1 MSVETQSVNGMYQEL
16 VARRVLADA
25 SDTSGHF
32 SVVELTLP
40 PHHPGMP
47 VHAHP
52 THAEGCYVV
61 MGTLAITQGD
71 ETVVLT
77 PGGVVH
83 IAAGVPHSVWNP
95 TAGATTVLVIYT
107 PGMAAE
113 LADAMVGGEPGDAP
127 PYDDTS

>member
-1 MSVETQSVNGMYQEL
+1 METYSTNGLEQAIL
-16 VARRVLADA
+16 PRRVLADA

-32 SVVELTLP
+32 AVVALTLP

-61 MGTLAITQGD
+61 TGTLAITHGD

-77 PGGVVH
+77 SGGVVH
-83 IAAGVPHSVWNP
+83 IAAGVPHSIWNP
-95 TAGATTVLVIYT
+95 TAGATTVLVVYT

-113 LADAMVGGEPGDAP
+113 LADALVAEQPSDAP
-127 PYDDTS
+127 PYADTS